1 MNWNEIVALVKS
13 LVCGV
18 SELWRIIW
26 KDITGDMRDWFK
38 YSVGLLITTVICVIT
53 LVIFVITLIFLP
65 LLLAILVPTI
75 ILESFFIK
83 LGGVKDKVFSSVKW
97 LFYKK

>member
-53 LVIFVITLIFLP
+53 LIFLP

>member
-1 MNWNEIVALVKS
+1 MNWNEIVTILKS

-18 SELWRIIW
+18 PELWQIIW

-38 YSVGLLITTVICVIT
+38 YSIGLLITIVLYV
-53 LVIFVITLIFLP
+53 LTLIAVPF
-65 LLLAILVPTI
+65 LLAILVPTI
-75 ILESFFIK
+75 ALESFFLN
-83 LGGVKDKVFSSVKW
+83 LGSVKDRVFGSIKW

>member
-18 SELWRIIW
+18 PELWRIIW

-38 YSVGLLITTVICVIT
+38 YSVGLLITTVIC
-53 LVIFVITLIFLP
+53 VITLIFLP